1 VDFLNDRCAGLKHEL
16 DALRDQ
22 AAQRPDKS
30 AEERLLGLQR
40 DVEDLAHRL
49 EHTEAQRRAAAH
61 AAEAARAQLAEIAC
75 SLPMQLQ
82 PHSPQPD
89 AGVAVEAAQLRSRV
103 AELEAGKAD
112 AWRRLGESDGE
123 VGRLRQAVADGEA
136 DRRAL
141 HAEGERLGRLLTA
154 ERSAFATLRA
164 QAEQLLAR
172 TAAAEARAEAADEV
186 ASGLCAAGEEVETRG
201 KLHAEAAP
209 ELLDQLYA
217 LSAAREAD
225 NAAMAEAVHRVAA
238 VEEEA
243 AVAQRRG
250 SDAAARCCRAESAL
264 AEARARL
271 HQVEEEAAAFAADGR
286 EAWAAVAAER
296 RRVGKAMTALAA
308 VNADAA
314 GRVEALH
321 SRDAEAEQLKAL
333 AHRLD
338 AGRAEMAAQLKAA
351 LGKIADAE
359 AGRRAA
365 EAAVAEAAAR
375 GDEQAAR
382 IAQLRQAISMLDTE
396 RDALVSEVDHKSEEE
411 QVLRVSLS
419 HAVQAAGSRDAREA
433 VLVQEVGHN
442 ATLRAQAEDERDA
455 LRSRID
461 ALAESEGHLRHELAE
476 RESELA
482 ATAHD
487 LRKMIHENQVIN
499 AEINQLSE
507 EAARLR
513 DQLGEAH
520 ADIERLQQAAKA
532 GESEMAEL
540 LRSYR
545 RLSSEAHAA
554 QASCTQ
560 LGSECHRL
568 RQYAHSL
575 ERALEDT
582 HAQMEGVTTVHAKLA
597 FDAQAI
603 LDENAVFAEQVTAQT

>member
-1 VDFLNDRCAGLKHEL
+1 M
-16 DALRDQ
+16 
-22 AAQRPDKS
+22 
-30 AEERLLGLQR
+30 
-40 DVEDLAHRL
+40 
-49 EHTEAQRRAAAH
+49 QRRAAAH

-82 PHSPQPD
+82 PHSPPPD

-338 AGRAEMAAQLKAA
+338 AGRAEVRGRYPGDWHPGGAGGAR
-351 LGKIADAE
+351 LGVSKGEGCVLVDCACGREGWGD
-359 AGRRAA
+359 GGVWRRAR
-365 EAAVAEAAAR
+365 VFVRTGGGGQRLTWMVVR
-375 GDEQAAR
+375 GCSP
-382 IAQLRQAISMLDTE
+382 L
-396 RDALVSEVDHKSEEE
+396 
-411 QVLRVSLS
+411 
-419 HAVQAAGSRDAREA
+419 
-433 VLVQEVGHN
+433 
-442 ATLRAQAEDERDA
+442 
-455 LRSRID
+455 
-461 ALAESEGHLRHELAE
+461 SEGGGEE
-476 RESELA
+476 R
-482 ATAHD
+482 
-487 LRKMIHENQVIN
+487 
-499 AEINQLSE
+499 
-507 EAARLR
+507 
-513 DQLGEAH
+513 
-520 ADIERLQQAAKA
+520 
-532 GESEMAEL
+532 
-540 LRSYR
+540 
-545 RLSSEAHAA
+545 
-554 QASCTQ
+554 
-560 LGSECHRL
+560 
-568 RQYAHSL
+568 
-575 ERALEDT
+575 
-582 HAQMEGVTTVHAKLA
+582 
-597 FDAQAI
+597 
-603 LDENAVFAEQVTAQT
+603 